1 MTDNFKPIIALTMGD
16 AAGVGPEIIVKTLY
30 DKKIYEICRPL
41 VIGDLKVLMDILKI
55 AKIDLAFNPLKEA
68 SEARFQYGRVDILD
82 LNNIKLEELIMGRP
96 QAMAGK
102 ASVEYLEKAIELALA
117 GGVHAITTAPLNKEA
132 MNKAGYTYPG
142 HTEILAKITQTK
154 DFAMMLVAKN
164 LRVIHVTTHVSMR
177 TAISLIKKNKVLATI
192 RLAYKAMRGLGIKKP
207 KIAVAGL
214 NPHAGEAGIFGQE
227 EINEITPAIDQANK
241 EGIQAKGPFPPDTVF
256 LRAKKNEFDIVVAM
270 YHDQGHIPIK
280 LEGFESGVNVT
291 IGLPIIRTSVDHGTA
306 YRRAGLRLG
315 TADPMSLIE
324 AIKLAVIMAR
334 EKFKG

>member
-1 MTDNFKPIIALTMGD
+1 MPDNFKPIIALTMGD
-16 AAGVGPEIIVKTLY
+16 AAGVGPEIIVKTLH
-30 DKKIYEICRPL
+30 DKKIYEMCRPL
-41 VIGDLKVLMDILKI
+41 VIGDLKVLVDILKV
-55 AKIDLAFNPLKEA
+55 AKINLVFNPLKKV
-68 SEARFQYGRVDILD
+68 SEARFQYGRVDVLD
-82 LNNIKLEELIMGRP
+82 LDNIRLEELIMGRP

-102 ASVEYLEKAIELALA
+102 ASVEYLEKATELALD
-117 GGVHAITTAPLNKEA
+117 GSVHAITTAPLNKEA
-132 MNKAGYTYPG
+132 MNNAGYAYPG
-142 HTEILAKITQTK
+142 HTEILAKLTQTK

-164 LRVIHVTTHVSMR
+164 LRVIHVTTHVSMKS
-177 TAISLIKKNKVLATI
+177 AISLIKKNKVLGTI

-227 EINEITPAIDQANK
+227 EINEITPAIHQANK
-241 EGIQAKGPFPPDTVF
+241 EGIQAQGPFPPDTVF
-256 LRAKKNEFDIVVAM
+256 LRAKKGEFDIVVAM

-315 TADPMSLIE
+315 TADPTSLIE
-324 AIKLAVIMAR
+324 SIRLAVIMAK
-334 EKFKG
+334 EKYKE